1 MLEGRSKRGE
11 VFSWGTV
18 RLRVDSGARVVAVS
32 RGKDRKYFRE
42 LQGFGGVFMRQ
53 GKKKNKNA
61 MCLSHHVG
69 SMMTSLAIVMVY
81 HDKHLYIGH

>member
-1 MLEGRSKRGE
+1 
-11 VFSWGTV
+11 
-18 RLRVDSGARVVAVS
+18 
-32 RGKDRKYFRE
+32 
-42 LQGFGGVFMRQ
+42 MRQ